1 MSPRVFAAAAVI
13 SALFSGGAHATPLE
27 DAEAAYHDGD
37 YVAAFERLSSLA
49 LQGNGDAEYQLGCL
63 YQNGLGVPRDIAEA
77 ITWFIAAGDHNV
89 TAAAA
94 TLGIL
99 YSLGLGVPRD
109 MDLSAAWFSRAA
121 TQTPA
126 TVAIMLPA
134 DFPVTDAGR

>member
-1 MSPRVFAAAAVI
+1 MLPRVFAAAFVLLPGMAC
-13 SALFSGGAHATPLE
+13 ATPLE
-27 DAEAAYHDGD
+27 DAQAAYQNGD

-63 YQNGLGVPRDIAEA
+63 YQNGLGVSRNLTEA
-77 ITWFIAAGDHNV
+77 ITWFLAAGDRNV

-109 MDLSAAWFSRAA
+109 MELSAEWFSRAA
-121 TQTPA
+121 GKTGSAVA
-126 TVAIMLPA
+126 TMLPL
-134 DFPVTDAGR
+134 DLPRD

>member
-1 MSPRVFAAAAVI
+1 MLPRIFAAAVAVF
-13 SALFSGGAHATPLE
+13 ALLPGAAHATPLE
-27 DAEAAYHDGD
+27 DAEAAYRNGD

-63 YQNGLGVPRDIAEA
+63 YQNGQGVSRNLGEA
-77 ITWFIAAGDHNV
+77 VTWFLAAGDHNV

-109 MDLSAAWFSRAA
+109 MELSAEWFSRAA
-121 TQTPA
+121 GQTTA
-126 TVAIMLPA
+126 AVASMLPL
-134 DFPVTDAGR
+134 DLPRD